1 MVARDLLAGGGLV
14 AAASRSTR
22 LAKRLFADIV
32 AAQ

>member
-14 AAASRSTR
+14 AAAACRTR
-22 LAKRLFADIV
+22 LGKRLFADIV